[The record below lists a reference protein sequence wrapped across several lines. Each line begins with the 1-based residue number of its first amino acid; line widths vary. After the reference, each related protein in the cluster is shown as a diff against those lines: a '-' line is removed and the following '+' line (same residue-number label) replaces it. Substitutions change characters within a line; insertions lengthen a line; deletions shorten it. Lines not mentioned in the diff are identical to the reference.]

1 MIINNVKLVLEN
13 EVVSGSLEVQN
24 GEIRAFAESQS
35 RLPEAMDGEGGW
47 LLPGLIELHTDN
59 LDKFFTPRPK
69 VDWPAHSAMSSH
81 DALMVASGITT
92 VLDAVAIGDVRDGGD
107 RLENLEKMINAI
119 EETQKRGVNRAEHR
133 LHLRCELP
141 HHTTLPLF
149 EKLVQREPV
158 TLVSLMDH
166 SPGQRQFANR
176 EKYREYYQGKYS
188 LTDAQMQQYE
198 EEQLALAARW
208 SQPNRESIAALCR
221 ARKIALASHD
231 DATHAHV
238 AESHQLGS
246 VIAEFPT
253 TFEAAEA
260 SRKHGMNVL
269 MGAPN
274 IVRGGSH
281 SGNVAA
287 SELAQLGLLDILSSD
302 YYPASLLDAAF
313 RVADDESNRFTL
325 PQAVKLVTKNP
336 AQALNLQ
343 DRGVIGEGKRADLVL
358 AHRYITRD
366 ASAGSENHIALS
378 EQEFFTRAGQN
389 LLALSWHANGLY
401 YGVGVEIDLW
411 LHAGFDVVVN
421 GSRAHLPQARA
432 RYQSALLPVC
442 LQVSPE
448 ILRQRLENRGRE
460 NASEINA
467 RLARAARYTPQDCHT
482 LNNDGSLRQ
491 SVDTLLTLIHQKEK
505 HHACL

>member
-1 MIINNVKLVLEN
+1 
-13 EVVSGSLEVQN
+13 
-24 GEIRAFAESQS
+24 
-35 RLPEAMDGEGGW
+35 
-47 LLPGLIELHTDN
+47 
-59 LDKFFTPRPK
+59 
-69 VDWPAHSAMSSH
+69 
-81 DALMVASGITT
+81 
-92 VLDAVAIGDVRDGGD
+92 
-107 RLENLEKMINAI
+107 
-119 EETQKRGVNRAEHR
+119 
-133 LHLRCELP
+133 
-141 HHTTLPLF
+141 
-149 EKLVQREPV
+149 
-158 TLVSLMDH
+158 
-166 SPGQRQFANR
+166 
-176 EKYREYYQGKYS
+176 
-188 LTDAQMQQYE
+188 MQQYE

-313 RVADDESNRFTL
+313 RVADDQSNRFTL
-325 PQAVKLVTKNP
+325 SQAVKLVTKNP

-343 DRGVIGEGKRADLVL
+343 DRGVISEGKRADWCWRIARTIIFISTTSGVRVKGVLMMGKLIWLMGPSGSGKDSLLAEIRLREQTQLLV

-378 EQEFFTRAGQN
+378 EQEF
-389 LLALSWHANGLY
+389 
-401 YGVGVEIDLW
+401 
-411 LHAGFDVVVN
+411 
-421 GSRAHLPQARA
+421 LPARGKICW
-432 RYQSALLPVC
+432 P
-442 LQVSPE
+442 
-448 ILRQRLENRGRE
+448 
-460 NASEINA
+460 
-467 RLARAARYTPQDCHT
+467 
-482 LNNDGSLRQ
+482 
-491 SVDTLLTLIHQKEK
+491 
-505 HHACL
+505 